1 MVSQWFAKESVGVF
15 LRGREGVSNAVI
27 LLAPHGT
34 MLKESHG
41 LDLKNADYLLLHR
54 RDAVTSDESQCI

>member
-1 MVSQWFAKESVGVF
+1 
-15 LRGREGVSNAVI
+15 
-27 LLAPHGT
+27 

-54 RDAVTSDESQCI
+54 RDAVTSDESQWI